1 MNAHAAALDAGRTTA
16 IVFDYAHTLSASVWF
31 GGLILLGG
39 VLIRALRGQID
50 RRAVLAQA
58 LPRFSAMA
66 LVCWGLLA
74 ITGLYAWW
82 LQVGS
87 WAALRETQYGQSL
100 LFKLILVGIVF
111 LIAGL
116 NLLVITRKLARV
128 DAMAQPRWFGRLGY
142 AVLAELVLTTLLL
155 LAVGRMTSLQP
166 ARCAGGRAIRPDG
179 AIRSRGARCHP
190 ADRARRS
197 RPESLS
203 GHHSGRSGAGWH
215 GGAHPLHLYR

>member
-1 MNAHAAALDAGRTTA
+1 
-16 IVFDYAHTLSASVWF
+16 SASVWF

-116 NLLVITRKLARV
+116 NLLLITRKLARV
-128 DAMAQPRWFGRLGY
+128 DATAQPRWFGRLGY

-166 ARCAGGRAIRPDG
+166 ARDVLAAEQSGQTVTFDLEGRNVTLQLPPAVAGPKHFPVTIPGDPAQDGTEALIRFTYTGEDFG
-179 AIRSRGARCHP
+179 VK
-190 ADRARRS
+190 
-197 RPESLS
+197 EV
-203 GHHSGRSGAGWH
+203 
-215 GGAHPLHLYR
+215 